1 VKTKNSQTNQIQE
14 NLTATLQALLADE
27 KLRVEFV
34 GEVENN
40 FFAWDQNLVGEGSL
54 VLPELVLS
62 PPDKGGWGGSADLS
76 LAQETS
82 QTNLSGGL
90 GSEPVS
96 NLGLKLESLGSLG
109 IGTSLVQLRAA
120 ADLGAC
126 YLLAHNKKLHD
137 QKNYER
143 QEQKFFDEFEKI
155 RVISCVKNT
164 YLGVVKNI
172 LSKVESDIFSGSN
185 SLSLI
190 LLKEIFG
197 EQILPR
203 TAEFAAELEENL
215 NKKIVAEIKKLALV
229 AENQS
234 DFALGVARVL
244 ELLKNEQDLPEKKA
258 EEEKSQEKP
267 SKKSPD
273 EQSNLGSE
281 TVETEVENNFSQGEE
296 ESETQA
302 PVEQKTA
309 DFKEDDS
316 KGNLSLKLDVT
327 GFDEDQIQFK
337 NPYKIFTNQFD
348 EVIFPQK
355 LISKNELESLRD
367 QLDLKM
373 AKLSGV
379 SRKMSLKL
387 KRKLLSKKN
396 SFSEVD
402 SSRGILDRKKLVRL
416 VTNPLSED
424 IWITNKT
431 HEYQDTCL
439 TILLDNSGSMR
450 GNPIVVAALACEIIA
465 EILEK
470 FSVKTEII
478 GFTTADWKGGRARKL
493 WERSGREGNPGRLNE
508 LRHIIYKHFNQS
520 LKKSKTNLG
529 LMLKEGILKENIDGE
544 ALLFANSRL
553 MQQNEKRKIL
563 MVISDGTPVD
573 DSTASSNDSDI
584 LSDHLRQVIKRIG
597 QKANVEIVGIGIGH
611 SADDFYR
618 NSLTIRSLEELGDGM
633 IEKLAELL

>member
-1 VKTKNSQTNQIQE
+1 MSKLELRAKKFPNTQIKE
-14 NLTATLQALLADE
+14 NLSATLQAIVANDS
-27 KLRVEFV
+27 LRVEFS
-34 GEVENN
+34 EDLSNN
-40 FFAWDQNLVGEGSL
+40 FFAWNQSL
-54 VLPELVLS
+54 VVGKNEVLLPDFLNVSSAFAES
-62 PPDKGGWGGSADLS
+62 EKEGEKGFVNHFLNCR
-76 LAQETS
+76 E
-82 QTNLSGGL
+82 
-90 GSEPVS
+90 SES
-96 NLGLKLESLGSLG
+96 FKY
-109 IGTSLVQLRAA
+109 RAA
-120 ADLGAC
+120 GDLAVC
-126 YLLAHNKKLHD
+126 YFLAHDFALYSE
-137 QKNYER
+137 KNR
-143 QEQKFFDEFEKI
+143 DLQEQKFFDEFEKI
-155 RVISCVKNT
+155 RVVSEVKNS
-164 YLGVVKNI
+164 YRGLVRNVLK
-172 LSKVESDIFSGSN
+172 KVESDIYSGST
-185 SLSLI
+185 SLSL
-190 LLKEIFG
+190 LLINEIFSD
-197 EQILPR
+197 EILPR
-203 TAEFAAELEENL
+203 TKEFALDVEKNL
-215 NKKIVAEIKKLALV
+215 SKKVVAEIKKLSRLTS
-229 AENQS
+229 NQS
-234 DFALGVARVL
+234 DFELGVARVL
-244 ELLKNEQDLPEKKA
+244 EMLKSEENSREEKNEQ
-258 EEEKSQEKP
+258 EKSEENSQ
-267 SKKSPD
+267 KKLPD
-273 EQSNLGSE
+273 DLNNSGAE
-281 TVETEVENNFSQGEE
+281 TVESEVENSTSDEE
-296 ESETQA
+296 ESFSQQVEK
-302 PVEQKTA
+302 EQKIV

-316 KGNLSLKLDVT
+316 KGKATVKLDQS
-327 GFDEDQIQFK
+327 GFDEDKIQFK

-355 LISKNELESLRD
+355 LIGKNELESLRD

-396 SFSEVD
+396 SLLEVD

-424 IWITNKT
+424 IWITSKS

-493 WERSGREGNPGRLNE
+493 WERSGRMHNPGRLNE

-520 LKKSKTNLG
+520 LKKSKINLG

-544 ALLFANSRL
+544 ALLFARSRL

-573 DSTASSNDSDI
+573 DSTVSVNDSDI
-584 LSDHLRQVIKRIG
+584 LSDHLRQVIRKTS

-611 SADDFYR
+611 STDDFYR
-618 NSLTIRSLEELGDGM
+618 NSLTIKSLEELGDGM